1 MCYDDVKNPKPH
13 GESILKAMKE
23 LGETDLKNVLY
34 IGDNKLDLETANNA
48 GVDGAL
54 VTWGPRKLDP
64 SLKPKTFISSYE
76 DLERKLD
83 DGSI

>member
-1 MCYDDVKNPKPH
+1 MEELD
-13 GESILKAMKE
+13 ESNLQK
-23 LGETDLKNVLY
+23 VLY
-34 IGDNKLDLETANNA
+34 IGDNKLDLETAENA

-64 SLKPKTFISSYE
+64 SLKPKMFISSYE

-83 DGSI
+83 DGNL